1 MRSFLIF
8 AMIASMCLPA
18 HVLGGAPCVGP
29 SAFTSCSAT
38 PQESPTEGTKPFSI
52 AGLPG
57 FNIGKLVFNPFVQV
71 GYQKVGSNITFPIQV
86 QEVIP
91 VDNTLQIG
99 NMELLL
105 QDASFWTG
113 IGGVNVVLNPTW
125 SLFGAAGGF
134 VPKDV
139 LAPSILPI
147 RINGVTLPSK
157 IDFTGDKVEYWFVQV
172 GTSYAIGGGWS
183 VLSGY
188 FWDHFGMAAVDP
200 RIGSIPF
207 PNQTLRADFLTKT
220 TVPFLGL
227 GLTDLKLKFKASI
240 IYSPYAQSRCL
251 MATRS
256 SQGATSQ
263 LLYTFNKPGQFLAAN
278 AEYDSSLGEAFYL
291 SFWGA
296 ASWVSIKGGGNFE
309 FTSGV
314 VNAGRSESGASLTKY
329 SIGGGIGFGM
339 IF

>member
-1 MRSFLIF
+1 MRLFLAL
-8 AMIASMCLPA
+8 AMIVSTCLPTN
-18 HVLGGAPCVGP
+18 VLGGSSFVGA

-38 PQESPTEGTKPFSI
+38 LQECPPEGAKPFAI

-57 FNIGKLVFNPFVQV
+57 FNIGNVLVNPFVQV

-91 VDNTLQIG
+91 IDNSLEIG

-113 IGGVNVVLNPTW
+113 IAGVNVVLNPTW

-139 LAPSILPI
+139 LAPAILPI
-147 RINGVTLPSK
+147 RINGLTLPSQ
-157 IDFTGDKVEYWFVQV
+157 INFTGDKVEYRFVQA
-172 GTSYAIGGGWS
+172 GASYAIGGGWS
-183 VLSGY
+183 LLAGY

-220 TVPFLGL
+220 AVPFLGL
-227 GLTDLKLKFKASI
+227 GLTDLKLRFKASV
-240 IYSPYAQSRCL
+240 IYSPFAQSKCL
-251 MATRS
+251 IANRS

-263 LLYTFNKPGQFLAAN
+263 LLYTFKKPGQFLAVN
-278 AEYDSSLGEAFYL
+278 GEYDSALGESLYL

-296 ASWVSIKGGGNFE
+296 ASWVSIKGNGSFE
-309 FTSGV
+309 FTSGL
-314 VNAGRSESGASLTKY
+314 VNAARTESGASLSKY
-329 SIGGGIGFGM
+329 SIGGGIGLGM
-339 IF
+339 TF

>member
-1 MRSFLIF
+1 MRLFVVL
-8 AMIASMCLPA
+8 AMIVSACWPA
-18 HVLGGAPCVGP
+18 YVLGGPPGVGA
-29 SAFTSCSAT
+29 SAFTSCSAA
-38 PQESPTEGTKPFSI
+38 PQESPTEGTKPFAI

-91 VDNTLQIG
+91 VDNSLEIG

-113 IGGVNVVLNPTW
+113 IAGVNVVLNPTW
-125 SLFGAAGGF
+125 SLFSAVGGF

-147 RINGVTLPSK
+147 RINGVTLPSQ

-200 RIGSIPF
+200 RIGAIPF

-220 TVPFLGL
+220 AVPFVGL
-227 GLTDLKLKFKASI
+227 GLTDLKLRFKASI
-240 IYSPYAQSRCL
+240 IYSPWAQSRCQ

-256 SQGATSQ
+256 SQGANPTLPYQNTRSV
-263 LLYTFNKPGQFLAAN
+263 
-278 AEYDSSLGEAFYL
+278 
-291 SFWGA
+291 GA
-296 ASWVSIKGGGNFE
+296 
-309 FTSGV
+309 
-314 VNAGRSESGASLTKY
+314 
-329 SIGGGIGFGM
+329 
-339 IF
+339 